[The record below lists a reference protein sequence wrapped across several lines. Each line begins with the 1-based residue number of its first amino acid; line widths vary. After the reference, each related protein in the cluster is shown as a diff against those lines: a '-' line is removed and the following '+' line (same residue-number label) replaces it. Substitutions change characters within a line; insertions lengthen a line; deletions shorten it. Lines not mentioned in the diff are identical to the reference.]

1 MLKTGMRI
9 EGTIQSA
16 KRGQGV
22 MRHGKDTIFVR
33 HAMPG
38 EQVRVRI
45 GKPLRDGWSASLDTV
60 IKAHPHRIE
69 PPCPLYARC
78 GSCQLMHL
86 DAQGQLQ
93 WKKEQI
99 VREVNKAGLPLR
111 VHDVVGMED
120 PDHYRNKMIIGFGR
134 DEKGRPC
141 AGLYEEFSHRIVPYR
156 RCLMHPEACD
166 DIAASIL
173 ELMAR
178 FRIEPYDERRRRGFL
193 RHVLIR
199 TDHDVRE
206 ILVTLVC
213 TSDVFPSRKAFISEL
228 IRRHPAIRTVA
239 LNVNRRQTSVVLG
252 KEERILYGR
261 GFITDELLGKTF
273 AISSSSFYQINHRQC
288 ERLYQKAYDLLR
300 PDPRM
305 RVLDAYC
312 GIGTIG
318 LCIAD
323 SIRTLTGVEINAQA
337 VKDARENARRNHADN
352 ARFLCADATRFIM
365 EESRRHA
372 HYDAIILD
380 PPREGSTPAFLDAC
394 AALGPDRIIYISCN
408 PLTQI
413 RDLRY
418 IMAKGYQ
425 CSDMYLFDMFPMS
438 DDTESLC
445 LLTRRR

>member
-22 MRHGKDTIFVR
+22 MLHGKDTIFVR

-99 VREVNKAGLPLR
+99 VREVNKAKLPLR

-199 TDHDVRE
+199 TC
-206 ILVTLVC
+206 LLY
-213 TSDVFPSRKAFISEL
+213 TSDA
-228 IRRHPAIRTVA
+228 
-239 LNVNRRQTSVVLG
+239 
-252 KEERILYGR
+252 
-261 GFITDELLGKTF
+261 
-273 AISSSSFYQINHRQC
+273 
-288 ERLYQKAYDLLR
+288 
-300 PDPRM
+300 
-305 RVLDAYC
+305 
-312 GIGTIG
+312 
-318 LCIAD
+318 AD
-323 SIRTLTGVEINAQA
+323 
-337 VKDARENARRNHADN
+337 D
-352 ARFLCADATRFIM
+352 
-365 EESRRHA
+365 
-372 HYDAIILD
+372 
-380 PPREGSTPAFLDAC
+380 
-394 AALGPDRIIYISCN
+394 
-408 PLTQI
+408 
-413 RDLRY
+413 
-418 IMAKGYQ
+418 
-425 CSDMYLFDMFPMS
+425 
-438 DDTESLC
+438 
-445 LLTRRR
+445 